1 MIGHGKEK
9 SRSFVGSKGA
19 GFRMIKDRKD
29 IRAILRTP
37 IERYYEL
44 GMISARAF
52 NICKAADIGTV
63 GDLIQWHY
71 EDGLRK
77 LRNCGPYTIKEFER
91 AIGLVNYKH
100 AVQLLEKLDRYED
113 LPKLLKDIVVDKYKR
128 PLLSFSL
135 DCIRRFYDTFGDCKA
150 FYSFFFRGL
159 NELDVRFNNLAGL
172 ELKHYCYQLLSEIHS
187 SLRKAEL
194 DDTYTYELAVMART
208 VLWFCD
214 DDFAAELEAKDP
226 DLRVRRKALLEDFSE
241 RADQLVNAAA
251 SVRRHLIPNYSRAV
265 AMMQLSEGEVR
276 NKLLEIRS
284 WGPTYRTI
292 FLFLAELKET
302 LYWYESIGGDELGNT
317 VVANKYR
324 YLTEEQVGFV
334 ADFYRQYGYYPMFYL
349 LRERLA
355 TTKERVERIFAMATG
370 LCDGCPKNL
379 AEIGKEMECSR
390 ERVRQLMVLA
400 PKDLFKDKGW
410 MHYQLGNTLVVSEV
424 DDLFLNVVDCEKV
437 NVPFESFALVCTEGF
452 PMKTAK
458 VNDLRF
464 LVNNRL
470 NVSVINKVCGE
481 VGRQSRR
488 IRAEIGFVR
497 LDDLLNDV
505 PDDKKGVYMEA
516 LPVIIAKAFGLPVDE
531 TGNVVLP
538 PNGVDVVYE
547 LTEILR
553 GKGRPMSM
561 KELYA
566 ELIKRCPDVG
576 HKSFEHVRGKVL
588 RSEAIVPIG
597 KSSRYTLAEWDNVYR
612 GSIRDLVVDIL
623 KKSKAPMHINEIM
636 EKVLPAFPYTNKGS
650 VTSSLG
656 SDKER
661 FVLCGNGY
669 YGLRGRKYRGEI
681 VPEKK

>member
-1 MIGHGKEK
+1 
-9 SRSFVGSKGA
+9 
-19 GFRMIKDRKD
+19 MIKDRKD

-37 IERYYEL
+37 IERYFEL

-77 LRNCGPYTIKEFER
+77 LRNCGPYTIKEFEGVIR
-91 AIGLVNYKH
+91 LVNYKH
-100 AVQLLEKLDRYED
+100 AIQLLEKLDRYED
-113 LPKLLKDIVVDKYKR
+113 LPKSLKDIIVDNYKR

-135 DCIRRFYDTFGDCKA
+135 DCIRSFYDTFGDCKA

-226 DLRVRRKALLEDFSE
+226 DLRVRREALLEDFSE

-334 ADFYRQYGYYPMFYL
+334 ADFYRQYGYYPMFFL

-400 PKDLFKDKGW
+400 PKDLFKDRGW

-497 LDDLLNDV
+497 LDDLLSDV

-516 LPVIIAKAFGLPVDE
+516 LPVIIPKAFGLPVDE

-538 PNGVDVVYE
+538 PNGVDVIYE

-566 ELIKRCPDVG
+566 ELIKRCPDVE
-576 HKSFEHVRGKVL
+576 HKGFEHVRGKVL

-669 YGLRGRKYRGEI
+669 YGLRGRKYSWQWRRENGGCCEI
-681 VPEKK
+681 F

>member
-1 MIGHGKEK
+1 MC
-9 SRSFVGSKGA
+9 SFAHENDKVTRQ
-19 GFRMIKDRKD
+19 RMIKDRKD
-29 IRAILRTP
+29 IKAILRTP
-37 IERYYEL
+37 MERYYEL
-44 GMISARAF
+44 GMISSRAF
-52 NICKAADIGTV
+52 NICKAADIGTL

-77 LRNCGPYTIKEFER
+77 LRNCGPYTIKEFESV
-91 AIGLVNYKH
+91 IGLVNYKH

-113 LPKLLKDIVVDKYKR
+113 LPVSIKSIIVAHYKR
-128 PLLSFSL
+128 TLLDFSL
-135 DCIRRFYDTFGDCKA
+135 DCIRRFYDTFSDCKS
-150 FYSFFFRGL
+150 FYSFFFCDL
-159 NELDVRFNNLAGL
+159 KDLDVRFNNLGSW
-172 ELKHYCYQLLSEIHS
+172 EMKHYCYQLLSEIHS
-187 SLRKAEL
+187 SLRKEQL
-194 DDTYTYELAVMART
+194 DDTYTYELIVIARAI
-208 VLWFCD
+208 LWFCD
-214 DDFAAELEAKDP
+214 DDFAAELEAKDW
-226 DLRVRRKALLEDFSE
+226 DLRVRREALLEDFSE

-292 FLFLAELKET
+292 FLFLSELKET
-302 LYWYESIGGDELGNT
+302 LYWYESIDGDELGNT

-334 ADFYRQYGYYPMFYL
+334 ADFYRQYGYYPMFFL
-349 LRERLA
+349 LKERLA
-355 TTKERVERIFAMATG
+355 TTKERVEQVFAMATG
-370 LCDGCPKNL
+370 LCAGCPKNL

-390 ERVRQLMVLA
+390 ERIRQLMVLA

-410 MHYQLGNTLVVSEV
+410 THYQLGNTLVVSEV
-424 DDLFLNVVDCEKV
+424 DDLFLDVVDREKV
-437 NVPFESFALVCTEGF
+437 DIPFESFALVCTEGF
-452 PMKTAK
+452 PMKTVK

-470 NVSVINKVCGE
+470 NVSVINKVCSE

-488 IRAEIGFVR
+488 IRAEIGFIR

-566 ELIKRCPDVG
+566 ELIKRCPEVE
-576 HKSFEHVRGKVL
+576 HKGFEHVRGKVL

-612 GSIRDLVVDIL
+612 GSIRELVVDIL

-669 YGLRGRKYRGEI
+669 YGLRGRKYG
-681 VPEKK
+681 

>member
-1 MIGHGKEK
+1 
-9 SRSFVGSKGA
+9 
-19 GFRMIKDRKD
+19 MIKDRKD

>member
-1 MIGHGKEK
+1 MELSG
-9 SRSFVGSKGA
+9 FVHENDKGTRK
-19 GFRMIKDRKD
+19 RMIKDRKD

-37 IERYYEL
+37 IERYFEL

-77 LRNCGPYTIKEFER
+77 LRNCGPYTIKEFEGVIR
-91 AIGLVNYKH
+91 LVNYKH
-100 AVQLLEKLDRYED
+100 AIQLLEKLDRYED
-113 LPKLLKDIVVDKYKR
+113 LPKSLKDIIVDNYKR

-135 DCIRRFYDTFGDCKA
+135 DCIRSFYDTFGDCKA

-226 DLRVRRKALLEDFSE
+226 DLRVRREALLEDFSE

-334 ADFYRQYGYYPMFYL
+334 ADFYRQYGYYPMFFL

-370 LCDGCPKNL
+370 LCDGCPRNL

-400 PKDLFKDKGW
+400 PKDLFKDRGW

-497 LDDLLNDV
+497 LDDLLSDV

-516 LPVIIAKAFGLPVDE
+516 LPVIIAKAYGLLVDE

-538 PNGVDVVYE
+538 PNGVDVIYE

-553 GKGRPMSM
+553 GKGRPMSL

-566 ELIKRCPDVG
+566 ELIKRCPDVE
-576 HKSFEHVRGKVL
+576 HKGFEHVRGKVL

-669 YGLRGRKYRGEI
+669 YGLANKKSRGGA
-681 VPEKK
+681 PESKGKRQ

>member
-1 MIGHGKEK
+1 MSDQRLGGHRG
-9 SRSFVGSKGA
+9 G
-19 GFRMIKDRKD
+19 
-29 IRAILRTP
+29 
-37 IERYYEL
+37 L
-44 GMISARAF
+44 GDSHQF
-52 NICKAADIGTV
+52 
-63 GDLIQWHY
+63 
-71 EDGLRK
+71 EDGGGDVAQGAVLDR
-77 LRNCGPYTIKEFER
+77 L
-91 AIGLVNYKH
+91 H
-100 AVQLLEKLDRYED
+100 AV
-113 LPKLLKDIVVDKYKR
+113 
-128 PLLSFSL
+128 
-135 DCIRRFYDTFGDCKA
+135 
-150 FYSFFFRGL
+150 
-159 NELDVRFNNLAGL
+159 AG
-172 ELKHYCYQLLSEIHS
+172 
-187 SLRKAEL
+187 A
-194 DDTYTYELAVMART
+194 
-208 VLWFCD
+208 D
-214 DDFAAELEAKDP
+214 DDELYRIEGMG
-226 DLRVRRKALLEDFSE
+226 RVRRSVGVDGEVGIAVVCRQQDHIVFCQGFFDHA
-241 RADQLVNAAA
+241 ADQLVNAAA
-251 SVRRHLIPNYSRAV
+251 SVRQHLIPNYSRAV

-302 LYWYESIGGDELGNT
+302 LYWYESIDGDELGNT

-334 ADFYRQYGYYPMFYL
+334 AGFYKQYGYYPMFYL

-400 PKDLFKDKGW
+400 PKDLFKDRGW

-497 LDDLLNDV
+497 LDDLLSDV

-516 LPVIIAKAFGLPVDE
+516 LPVIIAKAYGLLVDE

-538 PNGVDVVYE
+538 PNGVDVIYE

-669 YGLRGRKYRGEI
+669 YGLRGRKYRGES
-681 VPEKK
+681 VPEKSNSQP

>member
-1 MIGHGKEK
+1 M
-9 SRSFVGSKGA
+9 GSKGA